1 MYLGRIITKS
11 KNVETIEFVDVT
23 NDKSLAKDCT
33 IPTLDIGKKNIQE
46 IVGKENVHFLNKKVS
61 DNLYWTFAK
70 TEQRNEYEKDLK
82 EFNNIL
88 LKRLVSN
95 IQYKYLNIFTE
106 PLSTIK
112 RFIAFMNGNAPK
124 VVYISYTMVYVY
136 FKNTVYGISLTDLSY
151 IGIKRDKVF
160 RKLKQNE
167 RNVIITNDYFLTKD
181 VKRYIKG
188 SKILV
193 PYIFFLQNT

>member
-23 NDKSLAKDCT
+23 NDKSLAKNCT
-33 IPTLDIGKKNIQE
+33 IPTLVIGKKNIQD
-46 IVGKENVHFLNKKVS
+46 IAGKENVHFLNKKVS

-82 EFNNIL
+82 EFNNML

-106 PLSTIK
+106 SLSTIK
-112 RFIAFMNGNAPK
+112 RFITFMNNHTPK
-124 VVYISYTMVYVY
+124 VVYISYTMIYVY
-136 FKNTVYGISLTDLSY
+136 CKNTVYGISLTDLAY
-151 IGIKRDKVF
+151 IGIKRDKIF
-160 RKLKQNE
+160 RRIKQNE
-167 RNVIITNDYFLTKD
+167 YNVIITNDYFLTKD

-193 PYIFFLQNT
+193 PYIFFLQNA